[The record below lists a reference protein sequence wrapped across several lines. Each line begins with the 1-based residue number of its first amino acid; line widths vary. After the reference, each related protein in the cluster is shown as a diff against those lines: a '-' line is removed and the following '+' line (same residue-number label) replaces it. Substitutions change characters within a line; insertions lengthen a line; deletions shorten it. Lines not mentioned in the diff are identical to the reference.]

1 MDEVVGVGMAIVE
14 AEAEAL
20 QGIVTMRI
28 VHILVV
34 VLVEEILTGLMATMV
49 VGGLEAVVL
58 GIEEDEVEVQW
69 AGTGVLQSEKVVQKG
84 ELK

>member
-1 MDEVVGVGMAIVE
+1 MAIVE